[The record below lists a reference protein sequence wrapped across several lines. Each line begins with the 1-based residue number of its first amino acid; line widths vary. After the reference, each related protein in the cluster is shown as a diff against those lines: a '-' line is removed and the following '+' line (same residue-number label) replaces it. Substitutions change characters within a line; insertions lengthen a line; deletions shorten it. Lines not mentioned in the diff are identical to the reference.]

1 MVGYLLSVVA
11 AYLALVV
18 VYLPGTAATAGNL
31 ALLAGLLACAAVCGE
46 ASRRLGEAAGLTRD
60 LQSVWTLPIAL
71 LLPPVF
77 ALLAPVALRVMSQLQ
92 RGRSLLYRQVMTAAA
107 LGLAHLAASE
117 AFHRLLP
124 GGGVRGALLDESS
137 AQTIGL
143 ALGCA
148 VLCYAANALL
158 VTTAVR
164 LSSPEVGWRQLLLDR
179 ESLLIDGADVCMG
192 VVVFAAWVVSPLLV
206 LVLLVPAVLLQRAL
220 TYVQLRT
227 AAHVDPKTGLLNPG
241 AWQQEAERELSRS
254 ARGDRPLAVLMI
266 DLDHFKVFNDSYGHL
281 AGDRALL
288 AVAGALGGGLRLYD
302 KLGRFG
308 GEEFSVMLP
317 NTDAAEA
324 RHVAERLRRSVAD
337 LVIAEINPSA
347 RLTISVGGVSGAA
360 RDADLTDLLAAAD
373 HALYQAKA
381 AGRDRVVFAPG
392 LRTAGAQPSP

>member
-124 GGGVRGALLDESS
+124 GGGVRGALLESS

>member
-1 MVGYLLSVVA
+1 
-11 AYLALVV
+11 
-18 VYLPGTAATAGNL
+18 
-31 ALLAGLLACAAVCGE
+31 
-46 ASRRLGEAAGLTRD
+46 
-60 LQSVWTLPIAL
+60 VWTLPIAL

-77 ALLAPVALRVMSQLQ
+77 ALLAPVALRVLSQLR

-124 GGGVRGALLDESS
+124 GGGVRGTLLGSP

-347 RLTISVGGVSGAA
+347 GLTISVGGVAGVA

-381 AGRDRVVFAPG
+381 AGRDRVVFAPEV
-392 LRTAGAQPSP
+392 RTAGAQPSP